1 MADKDFNSEQDNAY
15 ITALISKLRQIHGQ
29 STDDEQPEEPPIAE
43 EADKTTT
50 VEPIAEEPAD
60 EDASE
65 EPTDES
71 AKESTYEIDE
81 ITGEM
86 PSDTPGE
93 DIPSEPLPAPDPADA
108 AIDTVVPEEARVE
121 ETEEEVIS
129 ESQPEHETEP
139 AAEPYDEPA
148 ADLEDI
154 TEAEPVTA
162 PGEEPTAPTPDPV
175 LTEEIPAADT
185 VAIADDAG
193 SHAPSAS
200 TAAPA
205 TPSIS
210 AISATPARADASAP
224 VSPAP
229 MPTPDYARTV
239 LPGDPRFTG
248 RNTTGRFL
256 AFDLPEEQETPP
268 VTTPVAPTISAED
281 AVSPAEKEDTETVVF
296 SMPAPTVPLVSPIP
310 DSEDTPA
317 VEEVENT
324 PLSLFAEEDG
334 AIPAHEEGTAPLP
347 DSSMPAFPYPAER
360 ETLYRGSETGAP
372 SPASDMPVPDA
383 TGDEPTAASSIWD
396 SLFPL
401 AGAEP
406 TPDETQRAEDPA
418 SAVSPDAPAPSGLF
432 GHRKAKKTFADCE
445 FAPEGENNILTDKL
459 LLPSPD
465 LLETPNDEKQVSL
478 WRQELRRRDLGARI
492 AVIAVGVLCV
502 LTALLELIPS
512 FTAKM
517 LSSMLLT
524 RVPGAAHLIDLQF
537 FLLAAL
543 FGAKQLYRGFAALRF
558 RRIVPET
565 VSSFAALF
573 ALGGSIYLTVADFGG
588 KYFCCLPAVFL
599 ILCSLIGDL
608 FRVRSARYAFDAYAA
623 KGHHFCAVYSDV
635 TKHPL
640 VGREYADAEN
650 KNLLES
656 APIRKIEG
664 FIESARRRTECRR
677 ASWISLASAGGAALI
692 YLILCLIRHSDAMTT
707 IWGMIVTFSSVLP
720 PALFGVHRYF
730 FHMLS
735 ARAAEERVGIA
746 GEDTVYEYAKTG
758 VMTFE
763 DTEAFPAGSVQ
774 LSGIKL
780 CGEFRLDRALCLVA
794 SVFDTVGGPLNGVFR
809 VSTTDV
815 NISDQVEIRTLYDD
829 GIDATVNHDDVL
841 IGTKAFLEARGVSV
855 FHDVEDE
862 RAEQGRTRVLY
873 LAYMGTL
880 SAKFHLMYEMSGA
893 FESNVEYY
901 AKHGVASAILTA
913 DPLLS
918 RSFVDRIS
926 YISEYDVRVVKKNV
940 EALSEQT
947 EQDREA
953 TLITYGPRK
962 TLRRMPFFF
971 AAYKK
976 YQRAMVAC
984 MVALVAVLSVAVPF
998 LLWGI
1003 QATTPLAA
1011 FIAQFVTVLP
1021 CVTLGFLVRRLN
1033 PNK

>member
-1 MADKDFNSEQDNAY
+1 MADKDLNSEQDNAY

-29 STDDEQPEEPPIAE
+29 STDDERPEEPPIAE
-43 EADKTTT
+43 ETDETTT
-50 VEPIAEEPAD
+50 VEPAAEEPVD
-60 EDASE
+60 EDATE
-65 EPTDES
+65 EPTDEITE
-71 AKESTYEIDE
+71 ES
-81 ITGEM
+81 
-86 PSDTPGE
+86 PPDTPGE
-93 DIPSEPLPAPDPADA
+93 DFPSEPLPTPDPEETP
-108 AIDTVVPEEARVE
+108 IDTAVITESRA
-121 ETEEEVIS
+121 EEESVS
-129 ESQPEHETEP
+129 EPQPEPETEP
-139 AAEPYDEPA
+139 AAEPDEEPA
-148 ADLEDI
+148 VES
-154 TEAEPVTA
+154 EEPVTA
-162 PGEEPTAPTPDPV
+162 SAEAPISAPV
-175 LTEEIPAADT
+175 MKEEIPVSDAAAAADG
-185 VAIADDAG
+185 AG
-193 SHAPSAS
+193 SHEP
-200 TAAPA
+200 PA
-205 TPSIS
+205 TPSTPE
-210 AISATPARADASAP
+210 TPAREDASAP
-224 VSPAP
+224 VSFAP

-248 RNTTGRFL
+248 KNTTGRFL
-256 AFDLPEEQETPP
+256 AFDLPEEQETPL
-268 VTTPVAPTISAED
+268 VTTVPPVPTEDSVADAED
-281 AVSPAEKEDTETVVF
+281 EDTVTTGF
-296 SMPAPTVPLVSPIP
+296 SMSAPSEPLVSPIP
-310 DSEDTPA
+310 DAVETP
-317 VEEVENT
+317 VPEEVENT
-324 PLSLFAEEDG
+324 PLSLFAEEDKTIS
-334 AIPAHEEGTAPLP
+334 AQTEETAPMP
-347 DSSMPAFPYPAER
+347 DSTMPAFPYPAER
-360 ETLYRGSETGAP
+360 ETLYRGSETGTP
-372 SPASDMPVPDA
+372 MPASDMPVPDA
-383 TGDEPTAASSIWD
+383 VGETPTAAPSIWD

-401 AGAEP
+401 TGTEP
-406 TPDETQRAEDPA
+406 THDETQPAEDPV
-418 SAVSPDAPAPSGLF
+418 SAVSPDAPAPTGLF

-445 FAPEGENNILTDKL
+445 FAPEGEKNILIDKL
-459 LLPSPD
+459 LIPSPD
-465 LLETPNDEKQVSL
+465 LLETPNDEKQASL

-492 AVIAVGVLCV
+492 AVIAVGVLCI

-565 VSSFAALF
+565 VASFSALL
-573 ALGGSIYLTVADFGG
+573 ALCGSIYLTVADFGA

-650 KNLLES
+650 QNLLES

-677 ASWISLASAGGAALI
+677 ASWISLISAGGAALL
-692 YLILCLIRHSDAMTT
+692 YLVLCLIRHSDAMTT

-746 GEDTVYEYAKTG
+746 GEDTVYEYARTG

-984 MVALVAVLSVAVPF
+984 MVALVAVLSLAVPF
-998 LLWGI
+998 LLWGTH
-1003 QATTPLAA
+1003 ANTPLAA

>member
-1 MADKDFNSEQDNAY
+1 M
-15 ITALISKLRQIHGQ
+15 T
-29 STDDEQPEEPPIAE
+29 EEPSS
-43 EADKTTT
+43 
-50 VEPIAEEPAD
+50 
-60 EDASE
+60 DAPNE
-65 EPTDES
+65 
-71 AKESTYEIDE
+71 
-81 ITGEM
+81 GF
-86 PSDTPGE
+86 
-93 DIPSEPLPAPDPADA
+93 PSEPLPTPDREETPIETAVPAFSR
-108 AIDTVVPEEARVE
+108 EE
-121 ETEEEVIS
+121 ETEEDAVS
-129 ESQPEHETEP
+129 ESQPEPETDP
-139 AAEPYDEPA
+139 TAEP
-148 ADLEDI
+148 
-154 TEAEPVTA
+154 EAEPVTA
-162 PGEEPTAPTPDPV
+162 STEAPIAPPPAPV
-175 LTEEIPAADT
+175 MTEEIPVSDTAVAADG
-185 VAIADDAG
+185 AG
-193 SHAPSAS
+193 SHEPPAVPS
-200 TAAPA
+200 
-205 TPSIS
+205 TPE
-210 AISATPARADASAP
+210 TPARADASVP

-248 RNTTGRFL
+248 KNTTGRFL

-268 VTTPVAPTISAED
+268 APVTAIPAED
-281 AVSPAEKEDTETVVF
+281 AVPRTEEEETETVRL
-296 SMPAPTVPLVSPIP
+296 STPTLSEPPVSSVP
-310 DSEDTPA
+310 DSEETPA
-317 VEEVENT
+317 REEVENT
-324 PLSLFAEEDG
+324 PLSLFAEKGET
-334 AIPAHEEGTAPLP
+334 ISAHTEEMAPMP
-347 DSSMPAFPYPAER
+347 DSAVSAFPYPAER

-372 SPASDMPVPDA
+372 SPASEMPVPDA
-383 TGDEPTAASSIWD
+383 TRDEPTVAPSIWD

-401 AGAEP
+401 AGTTP
-406 TPDETQRAEDPA
+406 TPDETQPVLDPA
-418 SAVSPDAPAPSGLF
+418 SSVSPDAPAPTGLF

-445 FAPEGENNILTDKL
+445 FSPVGEKNILIDKL
-459 LLPSPD
+459 LMPSPD
-465 LLETPNDEKQVSL
+465 LLETPNDEKQVSM

-492 AVIAVGVLCV
+492 AVIAVGVLCI

-524 RVPGAAHLIDLQF
+524 RVPGAAHLLDLQF

-565 VSSFAALF
+565 VASLAALF

-588 KYFCCLPAVFL
+588 EYFCCLPAVFL
-599 ILCSLIGDL
+599 ILCSLVGDL

-692 YLILCLIRHSDAMTT
+692 YLVLCLIRHSDAMTT
-707 IWGMIVTFSSVLP
+707 IWGMIVTFSCVLP
-720 PALFGVHRYF
+720 PSLFGVHRYF

-735 ARAAEERVGIA
+735 ARASEERVGIA
-746 GEDTVYEYAKTG
+746 GEETVYEYAKTG

-926 YISEYDVRVVKKNV
+926 YISEYDVRVVKKDV

-998 LLWGI
+998 LLWGLH
-1003 QATTPLAA
+1003 ASTPLAA

-1021 CVTLGFLVRRLN
+1021 CVTLGFLIRRLN

>member
-1 MADKDFNSEQDNAY
+1 MADKDLNSEQDNAY

-29 STDDEQPEEPPIAE
+29 STDDERPEEPPIAE
-43 EADKTTT
+43 ETDETTT
-50 VEPIAEEPAD
+50 VEPAAEEPVD
-60 EDASE
+60 EDATE
-65 EPTDES
+65 EPTGGITEES
-71 AKESTYEIDE
+71 
-81 ITGEM
+81 
-86 PSDTPGE
+86 PPDTQGE
-93 DIPSEPLPAPDPADA
+93 DFPSEPLPTPDPEETP
-108 AIDTVVPEEARVE
+108 IDTAVLTESRA
-121 ETEEEVIS
+121 EEESVS
-129 ESQPEHETEP
+129 EPQPEPETEP
-139 AAEPYDEPA
+139 AAEPDEEPA
-148 ADLEDI
+148 VES
-154 TEAEPVTA
+154 EEPVTA
-162 PGEEPTAPTPDPV
+162 SAEAPLSAPV
-175 LTEEIPAADT
+175 MTEEIPASDTAVAADG
-185 VAIADDAG
+185 AG
-193 SHAPSAS
+193 SHEPPAVPS
-200 TAAPA
+200 
-205 TPSIS
+205 TPE
-210 AISATPARADASAP
+210 TPAREDASAP
-224 VSPAP
+224 VSFAP
-229 MPTPDYARTV
+229 MPIPDYARTV

-248 RNTTGRFL
+248 KNTTGRFL
-256 AFDLPEEQETPP
+256 AFDLPEEQEPPLVTTVPP
-268 VTTPVAPTISAED
+268 VPTEDFVADAED
-281 AVSPAEKEDTETVVF
+281 EDTVTTGF
-296 SMPAPTVPLVSPIP
+296 SMPAPSEPLVSPIP
-310 DSEDTPA
+310 DAVETPA
-317 VEEVENT
+317 PEEVVNT
-324 PLSLFAEEDG
+324 PLSLFAEEDKTISAQTG
-334 AIPAHEEGTAPLP
+334 ETALMP
-347 DSSMPAFPYPAER
+347 DSAMPAFPCPAER
-360 ETLYRGSETGAP
+360 ETLYRGSETGTP

-383 TGDEPTAASSIWD
+383 VGETPTAAPSIWD

-401 AGAEP
+401 ASAEP
-406 TPDETQRAEDPA
+406 THDETQPAEDPV
-418 SAVSPDAPAPSGLF
+418 SAVSPDAPAPTGLF

-445 FAPEGENNILTDKL
+445 FAPEGEKNILIDKL
-459 LLPSPD
+459 LIPSPD
-465 LLETPNDEKQVSL
+465 LLETPNDEKQASL

-492 AVIAVGVLCV
+492 AVIAVGVLCI

-565 VSSFAALF
+565 VASFAALL
-573 ALGGSIYLTVADFGG
+573 ALCGSIYLTVADFGG

-599 ILCSLIGDL
+599 IFCSLIGDL

-677 ASWISLASAGGAALI
+677 ASWISLISAGGAALL
-692 YLILCLIRHSDAMTT
+692 YLVLCLIRHSDAMTT

-901 AKHGVASAILTA
+901 AKHGVASVILTA

-971 AAYKK
+971 SAYKK

-984 MVALVAVLSVAVPF
+984 MVALVAVLSLAVPF
-998 LLWGI
+998 LLWGTR
-1003 QATTPLAA
+1003 ASTPLAA